1 MKFLDHPTRNLFFTG
16 KGGVGKTSVAC
27 ATAVRLADAGKRV
40 LLVST
45 DPASNLDE
53 VLGVTLGNHPTAIPV
68 LPTLF
73 AMNLDPEKSAA
84 EYRERMVGPYRG
96 MLPEAAIKSMEEQ
109 FSGSCTL
116 EIAAFDEFSRL
127 LGDRNATAEFDHVI
141 FDTAPTGHT
150 LRLLTLPSAWDG
162 FMQQNTSGTS
172 CLGPLAGLQSQQKL
186 YQESVKAL
194 GDPKVTTLILVAR
207 AEASALREAAR
218 TSGELSELGVR
229 NQHLVVNG
237 VFQAMDS
244 GDPYAVALEQRG
256 SEAVAAMP
264 DGLKTFPQTV
274 IPLSPDGIVGIDS
287 LRKLVAVRGS
297 TDRIDDGTQTS
308 RQSGQKEPDLSEPA
322 GGTPAH
328 QLPAH
333 HLAELID
340 DLIAPGHGVIL
351 AMGKGGVGKTTVAAA
366 VAVAIAERG
375 YEVHL
380 STTDPAAHVAAAL
393 DNDHLPNL
401 TVSRIDPAVETAKYS
416 AEVLGKAGKNLDAQ
430 GKALLEEDLRSPC
443 TEEIAVFRAFADAVA
458 AGTNKF
464 VVLDTA
470 PTGHTVLLLD
480 SALAYHREVT
490 RQSSEMPE
498 AVENLLP
505 RLRDPNFTRVLIVTL
520 PEATPVHE
528 AAALQRDLRR
538 AEIEPY
544 AWVIN
549 QVLSP
554 LPITDP
560 LLTQR
565 QLHEQKYLREVNEVH
580 ASRAVIVPW
589 QIEPPTG
596 LKRLSLLTQSG
607 RDARAPLPA

>member
-27 ATAVRLADAGKRV
+27 ATAVRLADAGKKV

-53 VLGVTLGNHPTAIPV
+53 VLGVALGNHPTAIPAIA
-68 LPTLF
+68 TLF

-96 MLPEAAIKSMEEQ
+96 LLPEAAVTSMEEQ

-127 LGDRNATAEFDHVI
+127 LGDPEATVEFDHVI

-162 FMQQNTSGTS
+162 FMEKNTTGTS
-172 CLGPLAGLQSQQKL
+172 CLGPLAGLQDQQKL

-194 GDPKVTTLILVAR
+194 GDPAVTTLVLVAR

-218 TSGELSELGVR
+218 TSGELAELGVR

-237 VFQAMDS
+237 VFKAIDAS
-244 GDPYAVALEQRG
+244 DPYAVALEQRG
-256 SEAVAAMP
+256 SVALAAMP
-264 DGLKTFPQTV
+264 EGLKAFPQTIV
-274 IPLSPDGIVGIDS
+274 PLSPDGILGIEALRS
-287 LRKLVAVRGS
+287 LGNSDHLTAWATPRVQPPQPEPPIDAATTRPDGLAVHGL
-297 TDRIDDGTQTS
+297 
-308 RQSGQKEPDLSEPA
+308 ELPMLS
-322 GGTPAH
+322 
-328 QLPAH
+328 
-333 HLAELID
+333 ELID

-366 VAVAIAERG
+366 IAVAIAERG

-380 STTDPAAHVAAAL
+380 STTDPAAHIAAAM
-393 DNDHLPNL
+393 NDESLPTL
-401 TVSRIDPAVETAKYS
+401 SVSRIDPEVETAKYS
-416 AEVLGKAGKNLDAQ
+416 AEVLGKAGKNLDQQ

-490 RQSSEMPE
+490 RQTSEMPE

-554 LPITDP
+554 LPLTDP
-560 LLTQR
+560 LMKQR
-565 QLHEQKYLREVNEVH
+565 QSHEQKYLLEVKEVQ
-580 ASRAVIVPW
+580 ASRVAIIPW
-589 QIEPPTG
+589 QIAPPIG
-596 LKRLSLLTQSG
+596 LQALSRLTHSQLTSA
-607 RDARAPLPA
+607 DAH

>member
-1 MKFLDHPTRNLFFTG
+1 MEFLNQPTRNLFFTG

-27 ATAVRLADAGKRV
+27 ATAVRLADAGKKV

-53 VLGVTLGNHPTAIPV
+53 VLGVALENHPTAIPAE
-68 LPTLF
+68 PKLF

-96 MLPEAAIKSMEEQ
+96 LLPEAAVKSMEEQ

-127 LGDRNATAEFDHVI
+127 LGDPTATAEFDHVI

-162 FMQQNTSGTS
+162 FMEENTTGTS
-172 CLGPLAGLQSQQKL
+172 CLGPLAGLQDQQKL
-186 YQESVKAL
+186 YKKSVRAL
-194 GDPKVTTLILVAR
+194 SDSAITTLVLVAR

-218 TSGELSELGVR
+218 TSGELAELGVL
-229 NQHLVVNG
+229 NQQLVVNG
-237 VFQAMDS
+237 VFQAVDTS
-244 GDPYAVALEQRG
+244 DPYAVALQQRG
-256 SEAVAAMP
+256 AEALQAMP
-264 DGLKTFPQTV
+264 QELKAFPQTV
-274 IPLSPDGIVGIDS
+274 VPLSPSGVLGIDS
-287 LRKLVAVRGS
+287 LRRLGS
-297 TDRIDDGTQTS
+297 TEFASADNSPHDDAERVEGLAM
-308 RQSGQKEPDLSEPA
+308 LS
-322 GGTPAH
+322 
-328 QLPAH
+328 
-333 HLAELID
+333 ELID
-340 DLIAPGHGVIL
+340 DLVAPGHGVIL

-380 STTDPAAHVAAAL
+380 STTDPAAHIAASL
-393 DNDHLPNL
+393 NDERLPNL
-401 TVSRIDPAVETAKYS
+401 SVSRIDPEVETAKYS
-416 AEVLGKAGKNLDAQ
+416 AEVLGRAGKNLDQQ

-458 AGTNKF
+458 AGTNQF

-490 RQSSEMPE
+490 RQASEMPE

-505 RLRDPNFTRVLIVTL
+505 RLRDPLFTRVLIVTL

-538 AEIEPY
+538 AEIEPF

-554 LPITDP
+554 LPLTDP
-560 LLTQR
+560 LMKLR
-565 QLHEQKYLREVNEVH
+565 QSYEQKYLREVKQVQ
-580 ASRAVIVPW
+580 ASRVAIIPW
-589 QIEPPTG
+589 QIEPPIG
-596 LKRLSLLTQSG
+596 LNELRKLTHRELEIS
-607 RDARAPLPA
+607 PS